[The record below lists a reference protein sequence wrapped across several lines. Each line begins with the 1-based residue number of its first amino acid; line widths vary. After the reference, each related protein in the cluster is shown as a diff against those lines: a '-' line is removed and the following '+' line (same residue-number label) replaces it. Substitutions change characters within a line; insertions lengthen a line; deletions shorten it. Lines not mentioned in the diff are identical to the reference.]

1 MDLKAVVLSSGKTA
15 ATGRTCDVS
24 LSGAR
29 LSGLALDVGAPDWRP
44 SPLDP
49 EAIVWLSLECPDVPL
64 PIALRAR
71 VVWRRKQDLGLAFI
85 SPPAH
90 TRERLFRL
98 VGAAARLAARDR

>member
-1 MDLKAVVLSSGKTA
+1 MLSSGRPA
-15 ATGRTCDVS
+15 ATGRTSDLS

-29 LSGLALDVGAPDWRP
+29 LSGLALDRGSADRQP

-49 EAIVWLSLECPDVPL
+49 DAVVWLSMECPDVPL

-71 VVWRRKQDLGLAFI
+71 VVWRRHDDLGVAFV

-98 VGAAARLAARDR
+98 VGAAAPIAPGGR